1 MLQVMP
7 ADAGLKFRMKY
18 GPRWNYIRLTLLK
31 ATLTDLSLAQK
42 EICISSQNCPRSRH
56 IGTLVSR
63 LSSKRTARLFFP
75 KNLDFCQTSYFDS
88 FDVKT

>member
-42 EICISSQNCPRSRH
+42 EIYPAKITQDH
-56 IGTLVSR
+56 GI
-63 LSSKRTARLFFP
+63 
-75 KNLDFCQTSYFDS
+75 
-88 FDVKT
+88 

>member
-42 EICISSQNCPRSRH
+42 EIYPAKITRDH
-56 IGTLVSR
+56 GLLVKY
-63 LSSKRTARLFFP
+63 KR
-75 KNLDFCQTSYFDS
+75 
-88 FDVKT
+88 